1 MKTLNYTV
9 KFWSNVGVSPFTLV
23 QNHKLSKSKKVELN
37 HDHKICGVKGKRLW
51 KSNIL
56 KITLNQKVDAKLVGS
71 LIDCLKMQELV
82 PRSQFSLRSFIVQKD
97 MNMDMQCPV
106 ISKRQKKAIESQFH
120 KLS

>member
-9 KFWSNVGVSPFTLV
+9 KFWSNVGVSPFILV
-23 QNHKLSKSKKVELN
+23 PNNKLSKSEKVELH

-56 KITLNQKVDAKLVGS
+56 KIILNQKVDAKSVGL
-71 LIDCLKMQELV
+71 LIDWLKMQELV
-82 PRSQFSLRSFIVQKD
+82 LRWQFSWRSFIDQKV
-97 MNMDMQCPV
+97 MNMDILCQV
-106 ISKRQKKAIESQFH
+106 ILKRQNKAIESQFH